1 MLNNLV
7 LFLGLLLLI
16 FISSFSLSHQMILF
30 LFLFLVSLKT
40 NVSITHIFY
49 RIKFFLLSLILIY
62 ALSIP
67 GEILFYYYFIS
78 VSYEGIAQAFF
89 NSLRLLNIFSLVAIM
104 MSVLP
109 KKYLIVKIIKFA
121 DFFSFFGLNKDR
133 LSARLFLTFEYFE
146 LFKNYQFK
154 FSTFT
159 SELKKILAKDY
170 QAEVKIM
177 PESVALNHIDFIWI
191 VIFVSVASL
200 IVVFL

>member
-40 NVSITHIFY
+40 KVSITHIFY
-49 RIKFFLLSLILIY
+49 MIKFFLLSLILIY

-121 DFFSFFGLNKDR
+121 DFSK
-133 LSARLFLTFEYFE
+133 
-146 LFKNYQFK
+146 
-154 FSTFT
+154 
-159 SELKKILAKDY
+159 
-170 QAEVKIM
+170 
-177 PESVALNHIDFIWI
+177 
-191 VIFVSVASL
+191 
-200 IVVFL
+200 